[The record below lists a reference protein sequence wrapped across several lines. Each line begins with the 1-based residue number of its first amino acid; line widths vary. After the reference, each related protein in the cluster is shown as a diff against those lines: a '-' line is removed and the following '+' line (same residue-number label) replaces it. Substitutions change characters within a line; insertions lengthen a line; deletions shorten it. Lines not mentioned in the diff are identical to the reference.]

1 MIKINPLKKYLLLIQ
16 IVALLS
22 FGLAQNAFAI
32 TSPQKEVDLSAEFS
46 PLVPTRD
53 QREASIHIA
62 RSLLLNHYRKQDIDK
77 ELSEKAFN
85 FYLDSLDS
93 QHLYLL
99 ESDIQEFEPYRF
111 RLHNALKTG
120 QLEPGFRIF
129 NRYQER
135 VIARLRLQVKNLKKG
150 FEKLNFQKEEYIL
163 TDRSETSRPKT
174 EEELNDVWRRRIK
187 SAVLSLTLDGKSEKE
202 AQETLIKRYENQL
215 KRTLQSRSEDAFQ
228 IYMNAFTNVYD
239 PHTTYFSPRTSENF
253 NINMSLSLEGIG
265 AVLQSDNEFTKVVR
279 LVPGGPAQ
287 MQGQLSPA
295 DRIVGVA
302 QGDKEMVN
310 VIGWRL
316 DEVVQLIR
324 GDKHSRVRLE
334 VIPTESKLDT
344 ETEII
349 PIIRDKVKLEDQAA
363 SSSKVILERD
373 GKKHTIGV
381 IDLPTFYADFQ
392 AMQQGDPNY
401 KSTTRDVLKLLNELQ
416 TENNIDGLVIDLRGN
431 GGGSLD
437 EANRLTGLFIH
448 EGPTVQVRSANDRV
462 EVLEDPD
469 PELVYNGPLVVLVD
483 RLSASASE
491 IFAGAIQDYGRGI
504 IMGSQT
510 FGKGTV
516 QSVRPLNHG
525 QLKITQAKFYRIS
538 GASTQHKGVVPDIV
552 MPALIDKTK
561 VGEDSLEHALKWD
574 AIESA
579 KFQNLNY
586 VENIAQT
593 LIEQH
598 MQRIVLQ
605 PEYNILLEEIALLES
620 QRAKDRVTLNKK
632 ERKFENA
639 AFDKAQLTIINKR
652 RELDKLEAFK
662 SIDDWSEF
670 QKEQA
675 NNTDENNDD
684 KVDFV
689 VKESAEVLLDFIELQ
704 EVLTAKAA

>member
-1 MIKINPLKKYLLLIQ
+1 MKLKQLIKYLLPYSLIT
-16 IVALLS
+16 LLS
-22 FGLAQNAFAI
+22 LGLAHNAFGI
-32 TSPQKEVDLSAEFS
+32 TDSKHEVDLNAAYN
-46 PLVPTRD
+46 PLIPTRD

-62 RSLLLNHYRKQDIDK
+62 RSLLLNHYRKQNIDQ
-77 ELSEKAFN
+77 ELSEKVYD

-99 ESDIQEFEPYRF
+99 ASDVKEFEPYRF

-135 VIARLRLQVKNLKKG
+135 VIARLRKQIKDLNKG
-150 FEKLNFQKEEYIL
+150 LAKLNFKKEEYIL
-163 TDRSETSRPKT
+163 TDRSKTALPKS
-174 EEELNDVWRRRIK
+174 EAELNDVWRRRIK
-187 SAVLSLTLDGKSEKE
+187 SAALSLILDGKTEKE

-215 KRTLQSRSEDAFQ
+215 KRTLQSRNEDAFQ

-316 DEVVQLIR
+316 DEVVELIR
-324 GDKHSRVRLE
+324 GDKHSLVRLE

-349 PIIRDKVKLEDQAA
+349 PIIRDKVKLEEQAA
-363 SSSKVILERD
+363 SSSKVELERN
-373 GKKHTIGV
+373 GKSHTIGV

-401 KSTTRDVLKLLNELQ
+401 KSTTRDVLTLLNELQ
-416 TENNIDGLVIDLRGN
+416 TESAIDGLVIDLRGN

-437 EANRLTGLFIH
+437 EANRLTGLFIN
-448 EGPTVQVRSANDRV
+448 EGPTVQVRGANDRV

-552 MPALIDKTK
+552 VPALIDKTK

-574 AIESA
+574 SIQSA
-579 KFQNLNY
+579 TFNNLNY
-586 VENIAQT
+586 VAGFEET
-593 LIEQH
+593 LIEKH
-598 MQRIVLQ
+598 MKRIMLQ
-605 PEYNILLEEIALLES
+605 PEYTILLEEIALLET

-632 ERKFENA
+632 EREHENVT
-639 AFDKAQLTIINKR
+639 FDKAQLAIINKR
-652 RELDKLEAFK
+652 RALDKLEPFK
-662 SIDDWSEF
+662 TIDDWSEF
-670 QKEQA
+670 QKAQA
-675 NNTDENNDD
+675 SNTEEDED
-684 KVDFV
+684 KADFV
-689 VKESAEVLLDFIELQ
+689 IKESAEVLLDFVELQ
-704 EVLTAKAA
+704 QVLTAKAS

>member
-1 MIKINPLKKYLLLIQ
+1 MLKNCLLPIQ
-16 IVALLS
+16 LVIILS
-22 FGLAQNAFAI
+22 LGLTFNAFAI
-32 TSPQKEVDLSAEFS
+32 TSSQQEVDLSAEFS
-46 PLVPTRD
+46 PLEPTRD

-77 ELSEKAFN
+77 ELSEKAYN

-99 ESDIQEFEPYRF
+99 QSDIDAFEPYRF

-135 VIARLRLQVKNLKKG
+135 VIARLRQQIKELKKG
-150 FEKLNFQKEEYIL
+150 FKDVNFKAEEYIL
-163 TDRSETSRPKT
+163 TDRSETSLPKNAA
-174 EEELNDVWRRRIK
+174 ELDDVWRRRIK
-187 SAVLSLTLDGKSEKE
+187 SAVLSLILDDKSEEE

-228 IYMNAFTNVYD
+228 IYMNAFTSVYD

-287 MQGQLSPA
+287 MQGQLSTA

-324 GDKHSRVRLE
+324 GDKHSLVRLE

-363 SSSKVILERD
+363 SSSKVIIERD
-373 GKKHTIGV
+373 GKSHTIGV

-401 KSTTRDVLKLLNELQ
+401 KSTTRDVLSLLKELQ
-416 TENNIDGLVIDLRGN
+416 AENTIDGLVIDLRGN

-437 EANRLTGLFIH
+437 EANRLTGLFIN

-462 EVLEDPD
+462 EVLVDPD
-469 PELVYNGPLVVLVD
+469 PKLVYNGPLVVLVD

-538 GASTQHKGVVPDIV
+538 GASTQHKGVVPDIL
-552 MPALIDKTK
+552 MPALIDKSK
-561 VGEDSLEHALKWD
+561 VGEDSYDHALKWD
-574 AIESA
+574 SIKSA
-579 KFQNLNY
+579 KFQNLNF
-586 VENIAQT
+586 VAGLSEALNK
-593 LIEQH
+593 QH
-598 MQRIVLQ
+598 MKRIVLQ

-620 QRAKDRVTLNKK
+620 QRAKDRVTLNKNK
-632 ERKFENA
+632 RELENST
-639 AFDKAQLTIINKR
+639 FDNAQLTIINKR
-652 RELDKLEAFK
+652 RDLETLTRFK
-662 SIDDWSEF
+662 SIDDWTEYL
-670 QKEQA
+670 KEQA
-675 NNTDENNDD
+675 GKTEEEKD
-684 KVDFV
+684 KDKADFV
-689 VKESAEVLLDFIELQ
+689 IKESAEVLLDFVELQ